1 MDRLGR
7 QGPRLLTM
15 ANRPPSPD
23 GGLTT
28 EPGTPETPSV
38 SAHEPTWTF
47 RSAIPRRAMSRPA
60 LTLFGLGVVT
70 LLLAALVPRIQ
81 IDTDPENML
90 PADHQ
95 ARVQN
100 DEIKDRFFLH
110 DIVGVAIEPR
120 TSGERVT
127 VDDLHRAHE
136 LVQILERMDGVV
148 SYDILSFYT
157 SDDIRGELGTLDV
170 DRLLGSPP
178 TDPEVVDRLMDR
190 LADHPVLRGVLAG
203 HEGVGLA
210 IFVPIRDKSY
220 AYSVRRDVLAY
231 WETLGEDAGT
241 LHVAGLPVAEETF
254 GVEMF
259 FQMATAA
266 PLAFVLIGL
275 LMLWFFRS
283 VSLVTWSLTLAAV
296 TVIWVMGA
304 LIGLG
309 FTVHIMSSMIP
320 IFLLPIGVLDS
331 VHILS
336 DFTDRYRPGSDRRT
350 VMAGVFEEL
359 AVPLLFTSVT
369 SAVGFMSLALTGIPP
384 VRVFGVAV
392 GLGILAAFL
401 LTLTILPAGLML
413 WFSEPRQTGR
423 AGLIARF
430 CRVNFAMAR
439 RFRVPVLVGIGAMVG
454 LGLYGI
460 TLIEVNDNP
469 TRWFKESH
477 SIRQADR
484 FFNEGFAGSYPAYL
498 ALRKEPGAWFEPG
511 ALAELERVVERVEEH
526 EVVGKTTHL
535 AGLVGK
541 IHREL
546 NAGQVEEPLPG
557 SAAAVQQYLF
567 LYENS
572 GNPEDLYRLV
582 DPDGS
587 EINVWLHLRSGD
599 NQDMASVIRHTEEA
613 LQSAGLVGADE
624 ITWGGI
630 TYVNLVWQQVMVG
643 GMGWALF
650 TAYLVIA
657 LMLWL
662 LFRRIQWTL
671 LALLPLT
678 VTMVLIYGGI
688 GWLGKDYD
696 MPIAVLSALSIG
708 IAVDFA
714 IHYIQRTRQY
724 MEEGAGGWL
733 QVCDRVSGEPA
744 RAIARNA
751 VIIAVGF
758 LPLLISPL
766 VPYVTVGVFMFLIMA
781 ISGLATLVGMTA
793 GMEAFHSWI
802 PDRSGGTEE

>member
-1 MDRLGR
+1 MNFDK
-7 QGPRLLTM
+7 
-15 ANRPPSPD
+15 A
-23 GGLTT
+23 
-28 EPGTPETPSV
+28 
-38 SAHEPTWTF
+38 TWTF
-47 RSAIPRRAMSRPA
+47 RSAIPRWAMQRPG
-60 LTLFGLGVVT
+60 LTLAGLGAVT
-70 LLLAALVPRIQ
+70 LLFAALMPRIQ

-90 PADHQ
+90 AADHPS
-95 ARVQN
+95 RVQN
-100 DEIKDRFFLH
+100 EEIKDRFFLH
-110 DIVGVAIEPR
+110 DLVGIAIEPR
-120 TSGERVT
+120 TPGARLSVE
-127 VDDLHRAHE
+127 DLQRAHE
-136 LVQILERMDGVV
+136 LVRLLERMDGVV
-148 SYDILSFYT
+148 SYDILSVYT
-157 SDDIRGELGTLDV
+157 SDDIRGELGALDV
-170 DRLLGSPP
+170 DRFLDSPP
-178 TDPEVVDRLMDR
+178 TDPGVVGRLLQR
-190 LADHPVLRGVLAG
+190 LEDHPVLRGVLAG
-203 HEGVGLA
+203 HDGVGLA

-220 AYSVRRDVLAY
+220 AYSVRRDVLEY
-231 WETLGEDAGT
+231 WGALPDDAGT

-275 LMLWFFRS
+275 LMWWFFRS
-283 VSLVTWSLTLAAV
+283 VSLVAWSLTLAAV

-304 LIGLG
+304 VIGLG

-336 DFTDRYRPGSDRRT
+336 DFTDRFVPGRDDRRT

-359 AVPLLFTSVT
+359 GVPLLFTSVT

-392 GLGILAAFL
+392 GLGILLAFF
-401 LTLTILPAGLML
+401 LTLTVLPAGLML
-413 WFSEPRQTGR
+413 WFSEPRAAGR
-423 AGLIARF
+423 GGLIARF
-430 CRVNFAMAR
+430 CRSSFGAAR
-439 RFRVPVLVGIGAMVG
+439 RHRVPVLAGTGLLVA

-469 TRWFKESH
+469 TRWFKQSH
-477 SIRQADR
+477 PIRQADT
-484 FFNEGFAGSYPAYL
+484 FFNERFAGSYPAYL
-498 ALRKEPGAWFEPG
+498 ALRTEPGGWYEPRM
-511 ALAELERVVERVEEH
+511 LAELERVLERVDEH

-535 AGLVGK
+535 AGMVRK
-541 IHREL
+541 IHFEL
-546 NAGQVEEPLPG
+546 NAGQVETPLPG
-557 SAAAVQQYLF
+557 TSAAVQQYLF

-582 DPDGS
+582 DPEGS
-587 EINVWLHLRSGD
+587 EVNVWFHLLSGD
-599 NQDMASVIRHTEEA
+599 NQDMAAVVRHTEEA
-613 LQSAGLVGADE
+613 LESAGLAGVRE

-630 TYVNLVWQQVMVG
+630 TYVNLVWQQVMVA
-643 GMGWALF
+643 GMGWALV

-662 LFRRIQWTL
+662 LFRRVQWTV

-724 MEEGAGGWL
+724 MDEAAGGWL
-733 QVCDRVSGEPA
+733 EVCDRVSGEPA

-781 ISGLATLVGMTA
+781 ISGFATLVGMTA
-793 GMEAFHSWI
+793 GMEAFHDLGPRATRTDDKMALEHEPTAPR
-802 PDRSGGTEE
+802 PDRVHAGVRPWRDER

>member
-1 MDRLGR
+1 M
-7 QGPRLLTM
+7 
-15 ANRPPSPD
+15 PP
-23 GGLTT
+23 
-28 EPGTPETPSV
+28 
-38 SAHEPTWTF
+38 WTF
-47 RSAIPRRAMSRPA
+47 RSAIPRWAMQRPGVT
-60 LTLFGLGVVT
+60 LTGLAVVT
-70 LLLAALVPRIQ
+70 LLFAALMPRIQ

-90 PADHQ
+90 AADHP

-110 DIVGVAIEPR
+110 DMVGVAIEPR
-120 TSGERVT
+120 TPGERFSVE
-127 VDDLHRAHE
+127 DLQRAHA
-136 LVQILERMDGVV
+136 LVQMLERMDGVV

-157 SDDIRGELGTLDV
+157 SDDIRGELGALDV
-170 DRLLGSPP
+170 DRFLRSPP
-178 TDPEVVDRLMDR
+178 TDPEVVDRLMER
-190 LADHPVLRGVLAG
+190 LEGHPVLRGVLAG
-203 HEGVGLA
+203 HDGVGLA

-220 AYSVRRDVLAY
+220 AYSVRRDVLDY
-231 WETLGEDAGT
+231 WNALPDDAGI

-275 LMLWFFRS
+275 LMWWFFRS
-283 VSLVTWSLTLAAV
+283 VSLVAWALTLAAV

-336 DFTDRYRPGSDRRT
+336 DFTDRYAPGRDDRRT

-359 AVPLLFTSVT
+359 GVPLLFTSVT

-392 GLGILAAFL
+392 GLGILLAFF
-401 LTLTILPAGLML
+401 LTLTVLPAGMML
-413 WFSEPRQTGR
+413 WFSEPRTTGGG
-423 AGLIARF
+423 GLIARF
-430 CRVNFAMAR
+430 CRVSFGVAR
-439 RFRVPVLVGIGAMVG
+439 RFRVPILVGTGVLVA

-460 TLIEVNDNP
+460 TLIQVNDNP

-498 ALRKEPGAWFEPG
+498 TLHTAPGGWYEPGM
-511 ALAELERVVERVEEH
+511 LAELERVLERVGEH

-535 AGLVGK
+535 AGLVRK
-541 IHREL
+541 IHFEL
-546 NAGQVEEPLPG
+546 NAGQVDAPLPG
-557 SAAAVQQYLF
+557 TAAAVQQYLF

-582 DPDGS
+582 DPEGS
-587 EINVWLHLRSGD
+587 EINVWFHLRSGD
-599 NQDMASVIRHTEEA
+599 NQDMAAVIRHTEEA
-613 LQSAGLVGADE
+613 LQAAGLAGVGE
-624 ITWGGI
+624 GTWGGI
-630 TYVNLVWQQVMVG
+630 TYVNLVWQQVMVA

-662 LFRRIQWTL
+662 LFRRVQWTL

-724 MEEGAGGWL
+724 MDEAVGGWL
-733 QVCDRVSGEPA
+733 EVCDRVSGEPA

-781 ISGLATLVGMTA
+781 ISGLTTLVGMTA
-793 GMEAFHSWI
+793 GMEAFHPLDPRTTRRTDSMNVERA
-802 PDRSGGTEE
+802 PTATRHDRVHAGVRHRRGEP